1 MPDSQRIHNTHS
13 AGSYLLN
20 ECWSGQTKISC
31 ILNCMGYT
39 VCERLIK
46 GDMDM
51 IDVEKIIVK
60 ELGGENYRCA
70 FFRTV
75 PYIRLR
81 IAALYVPNP
90 IPHNAYY
97 GDLSV
102 SLTPTDE
109 GAVVSV
115 YCSHEP
121 TYPDDF
127 EATVM
132 TECTPVAHSCQKRRR
147 LSQ

>member
-1 MPDSQRIHNTHS
+1 
-13 AGSYLLN
+13 
-20 ECWSGQTKISC
+20 
-31 ILNCMGYT
+31 MGYT

-46 GDMDM
+46 GGVDMTE
-51 IDVEKIIVK
+51 VENIIVK
-60 ELGGENYRCA
+60 QLGGENHRCA

-81 IAALYVPNP
+81 IAALYLPNP
-90 IPHNAYY
+90 TPHIAYY

-102 SLTPTDE
+102 SLTSTDD

-115 YCSHEP
+115 YCSYEP

-127 EATVM
+127 EASVM
-132 TECTPVAHSCQKRRR
+132 TECTSIPPSCPKRQRMR
-147 LSQ
+147 D

>member
-1 MPDSQRIHNTHS
+1 MV
-13 AGSYLLN
+13 
-20 ECWSGQTKISC
+20 
-31 ILNCMGYT
+31 YT

-46 GDMDM
+46 GDADM
-51 IDVEKIIVK
+51 VDVEKIIVK
-60 ELGGENYRCA
+60 QLGGENHRCA

-81 IAALYVPNP
+81 IAALYLPNP
-90 IPHNAYY
+90 TPHNAYF

-109 GAVVSV
+109 GAVVCV
-115 YCSHEP
+115 HCKYDP

-127 EATVM
+127 EAAAM
-132 TECTPVAHSCQKRRR
+132 TECGIEALCETKSCVPSPICDKKQR
-147 LSQ
+147 LRK